1 MTPAANTS
9 PAPRRV
15 VTHKSPLTFGAAG
28 VHRCLIGCMTFQK
41 NDGAPGTP
49 AILAPQVQ
57 QAVWF
62 MGALV
67 RVRASGE
74 NTAGCLDV
82 LEQEGE
88 RGYSSPLHRHLAE
101 EETFFVL
108 DGEPRVELGGEACR
122 WTRGGR
128 VPAAAAA
135 ARLRGD
141 QPAGLVPHRAHTG
154 RVRQVHPRCRNARN
168 WHDHDAT
175 RGAMARPSGACGHGE
190 VVRHRDP
197 GSASRAVTRDTA
209 YSLLVVTATP

>member
-1 MTPAANTS
+1 
-9 PAPRRV
+9 
-15 VTHKSPLTFGAAG
+15 
-28 VHRCLIGCMTFQK
+28 MTFQK
-41 NDGAPGTP
+41 NDGAPGAP
-49 AILAPQVQ
+49 AILAPEVQ

-82 LEQEGE
+82 LEHKGE

-108 DGEPRVELGGEACR
+108 DGELRVEVGGEAHASGPGAVAFLPR
-122 WTRGGR
+122 Q
-128 VPAAAAA
+128 
-135 ARLRGD
+135 L
-141 QPAGLVPHRAHTG
+141 PHAFVVTSPQAWFLTVHTPG
-154 RVRQVHPRCRNARN
+154 QVHPRCRNARN

-190 VVRHRDP
+190 VLRHRDP